1 MPWVETSK
9 EKIGK
14 DLRRIR
20 YLGMSYESLLSA
32 WGGD

>member
-1 MPWVETSK
+1 MGGDIK
-9 EKIGK
+9 GKNGK

>member
-1 MPWVETSK
+1 MGGDIK
-9 EKIGK
+9 GKNGK

-20 YLGMSYESLLSA
+20 YLGIESLLSA